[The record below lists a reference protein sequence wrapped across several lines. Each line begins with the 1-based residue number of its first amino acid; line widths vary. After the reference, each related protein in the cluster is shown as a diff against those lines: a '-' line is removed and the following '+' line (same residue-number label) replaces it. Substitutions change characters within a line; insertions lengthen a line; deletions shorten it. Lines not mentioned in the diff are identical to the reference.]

1 MNQGEQIIHR
11 CANCGKAI
19 IRLYGFENYRWR
31 KYNKVY
37 CSYSCYKGNQ
47 PTNFAA
53 LYGPDGHRKG
63 HSNEHQ

>member
-1 MNQGEQIIHR
+1 MNQGEQVIHR

-19 IRLYGFENYRWR
+19 IRLYGFEHYRWR
-31 KYNKVY
+31 KHYKVY
-37 CSYSCYKGNQ
+37 CSYSCYKGKQ

-63 HSNEHQ
+63 HSNGHQ